1 MTNETSLR
9 RRRALR
15 LSGALMGL
23 SIALG
28 ACTAPDAII
37 TGGVPDDYR
46 LRHPIA
52 ITEANQS
59 LAVFVGHGRFGLT
72 PSQRSDVMGL
82 ARTWV
87 REGTGAIVI
96 DVPFDTPNARAAAAT
111 YGEIRSV
118 LMAGGVPARGITMY
132 HYRPDASQSLAPIK
146 LNYTKIAAT
155 AGPCGMWPEDLGPS
169 IGNPTYNENKPY
181 YNLGCATHRNLAAMV
196 DNPPD
201 LVQPRAESPAYTMR
215 RTEGFEK
222 YRKGEPTSTVYP
234 DADKAKLSDAGK

>member
-1 MTNETSLR
+1 MTKAHSIER
-9 RRRALR
+9 RHILR
-15 LSGALMGL
+15 LSGALIGL
-23 SIALG
+23 STALG

-111 YGEIRSV
+111 YGEIRSL
-118 LMAGGVPARGITMY
+118 LMAGGVPARGITQR
-132 HYRPDASQSLAPIK
+132 HYQPIATQSLAPIK
-146 LNYTKIAAT
+146 LNYTRIAAT
-155 AGPCGMWPEDLGPS
+155 AGP
-169 IGNPTYNENKPY
+169 
-181 YNLGCATHRNLAAMV
+181 
-196 DNPPD
+196 
-201 LVQPRAESPAYTMR
+201 
-215 RTEGFEK
+215 
-222 YRKGEPTSTVYP
+222 
-234 DADKAKLSDAGK
+234 